1 MASAANKPTLPRDQR
16 PSVNRRGFLRL
27 SAVAGE
33 AAFAVGV
40 MATPAAAANDA
51 QAAQPTAA
59 PDPANG
65 VRLFDDPDFNFNAL
79 FALGGVAYGAGDVGE
94 IFETV
99 NVINAR
105 GPSYQSYYDSFLATA
120 RRVSQIADE
129 AAKAGHHISARSA
142 YLRSAQ
148 YFDQALYF
156 VLGTTTPQHEAL
168 VAAAMDRMWDRAAQ
182 LFEPAFEPVTIQYE
196 NTTLPG
202 YFLTPPGRRIKRPT
216 VIITNGSDKQHVDLW
231 AYGAAAA
238 LERGYNV
245 LLFYG
250 PGQGTTLFQRGI
262 GFRPDWERVI
272 TPVVDHLY
280 HRPDVDTG
288 RIALV
293 GSSFGGE
300 LVVRA
305 AAFEKRIAAVCSDPG
320 SVDTWLAYPE
330 HLRSLFHPGATANE
344 VNSVWNQQ
352 IVPSLDA
359 GGRFAFAKRPEIY
372 SASLLRQARRGEP
385 ITDFW
390 TFGQLAMRF
399 TNAHVLER
407 VTAPVLVTSY
417 ELEQF
422 YAGQAAQLYAAL
434 TSPKTLVRFTVAE
447 GAQYHD
453 APQAPQRHNQVI
465 LDWLDDTLGR

>member
-1 MASAANKPTLPRDQR
+1 MASAATR
-16 PSVNRRGFLRL
+16 PGVNRRGFLRL

-33 AAFAVGV
+33 AALAIGA
-40 MATPAAAANDA
+40 MSAPAAAA
-51 QAAQPTAA
+51 TAT
-59 PDPANG
+59 PAVRPVAVPAGG
-65 VRLFDDPDFNFNAL
+65 VTLFDDPELTFNVL
-79 FALGGVAYGAGDVGE
+79 FALGAAAYGAGDVGE
-94 IFETV
+94 VFETV
-99 NVINAR
+99 DVITAT
-105 GPSYQSYYDSFLATA
+105 GPSYQSFYDSFLATA
-120 RRVSQIADE
+120 RRVGQIADE
-129 AAKAGHHISARSA
+129 AAQAGHRVSARSA

-168 VAAAMDRMWDRAAQ
+168 VAAAMDRQWDRAAR
-182 LFEPAFEPVTIQYE
+182 LFEPAFEPVTIRYDD
-196 NTTLPG
+196 TTLPG
-202 YFLTPPGRRIKRPT
+202 YFLAPPGRRIRRPT

-231 AYGAAAA
+231 TYGAAAA

-262 GFRPDWERVI
+262 GLTPDWERVI
-272 TPVVDHLY
+272 TPVVDHLH
-280 HRPDVDTG
+280 HRSDVDTR

-305 AAFEKRIAAVCSDPG
+305 AAFEKRIAALCSDPG

-330 HLRSLFHPGATANE
+330 QLRSLFHPGATRDE
-344 VNSVWNQQ
+344 VNAVWNQQ
-352 IVPSLDA
+352 IVPGFGA
-359 GGRFAFAKRPEIY
+359 RERFAFAKRPEIY
-372 SASLLRQARRGEP
+372 STSLLQQARRGEP

-390 TFGQLAMRF
+390 TFGHLAMRY
-399 TNAHVLER
+399 TNADVLDR
-407 VTAPVLVTSY
+407 VTTPVLVTSY

-422 YAGQAAQLYAAL
+422 YAGQAERLYAAL
-434 TSPKTLVRFTVAE
+434 TAPKSLARFTVAE

-465 LDWLDDTLGR
+465 LDWLDDTLGL